1 MVMLTKVFFR
11 VIVFLLLFLFVG
23 KGFSQSYNFEEIS
36 QKVTSFN
43 NVGKYDD
50 TIILLEEIINSKQA
64 TAYDKYQ
71 AYFFKY
77 ITYKRLFSY
86 DKAELNLNLALKEGL
101 KSDVYREVIISKVK
115 LEKLFIAFDQL
126 KFTEVNTI
134 LEEIKPEDLKHIS
147 PNTHAFY
154 LAVLAVVESK
164 EENFEKAIEYLD
176 NAIEILEKEKPVDL
190 PLMYRK
196 KIDIYRQMNQYD
208 KALKSF
214 DQGLY
219 YAKKYNMDIYILNMY
234 YDLAYFYN
242 QIKDYENAVITQ
254 EICNLLSKEYD
265 ERTAIGRLNVLE
277 TKLHNQRIDQ
287 EKKEHLV
294 SVVVMIVICIIV
306 IIIFFLLYR
315 YILKSK
321 VRKECLRLEN
331 EQLRNNI
338 MSFISEPN
346 IQQYSSELLQLTER
360 QLEIVELVKQGK
372 TNKEIGEKL
381 YISENTVK
389 YHLKNI
395 YKVLN
400 VNSRED
406 L

>member
-1 MVMLTKVFFR
+1 MSIKVFYR
-11 VIVFLLLFLFVG
+11 VIAFLFLFVG
-23 KGFSQSYNFEEIS
+23 QGFSQSYNFEEIS

-43 NVGKYDD
+43 NAGTYDD
-50 TIILLEEIINSKQA
+50 TIILLEEIINNKQA

-71 AYFFKY
+71 AYYLKY

-86 DKAELNLNLALKEGL
+86 DKAELNLNLALQEGL
-101 KSDVYREVIISKVK
+101 KSDIYRKEIIAKVK
-115 LEKLFIAFDQL
+115 FEKLFIVFDLL
-126 KFTEVNTI
+126 KFAEVDK
-134 LEEIKPEDLKHIS
+134 LLQEISSEDLKYI
-147 PNTHAFY
+147 PANTQSFY

-164 EENFEKAIEYLD
+164 KKNFEKALEHLD
-176 NAIEILEKEKPVDL
+176 NAIDILEKERPVDL

-208 KALKSF
+208 KALNSF

-254 EICNLLSKEYD
+254 EMCNLLAKEYD
-265 ERTAIGRLNVLE
+265 ERTTIGRLNVLE
-277 TKLHNQRIDQ
+277 TKLHNERISQ
-287 EKKEHLV
+287 EKKNHLI
-294 SVVVMIVICIIV
+294 SVIVMVVICIIV

-315 YILKSK
+315 YILESK
-321 VRKECLRLEN
+321 KKKECLRVEN
-331 EQLRNNI
+331 EQLRASI
-338 MSFISEPN
+338 MSFISKSN
-346 IQQYSSELLQLTER
+346 IQEDNDELLQLTGR
-360 QLEIVELVKQGK
+360 QSEIIELVKEGK
-372 TNKEIGEKL
+372 TNKEIGEIL

-400 VNSRED
+400 VNSREN

>member
-1 MVMLTKVFFR
+1 
-11 VIVFLLLFLFVG
+11 
-23 KGFSQSYNFEEIS
+23 
-36 QKVTSFN
+36 
-43 NVGKYDD
+43 
-50 TIILLEEIINSKQA
+50 
-64 TAYDKYQ
+64 
-71 AYFFKY
+71 
-77 ITYKRLFSY
+77 
-86 DKAELNLNLALKEGL
+86 
-101 KSDVYREVIISKVK
+101 
-115 LEKLFIAFDQL
+115 
-126 KFTEVNTI
+126 
-134 LEEIKPEDLKHIS
+134 
-147 PNTHAFY
+147 
-154 LAVLAVVESK
+154 
-164 EENFEKAIEYLD
+164 
-176 NAIEILEKEKPVDL
+176 
-190 PLMYRK
+190 MYRK

-265 ERTAIGRLNVLE
+265 ERTTIGRLNVLE

-294 SVVVMIVICIIV
+294 SVVVMIIICIIV

-321 VRKECLRLEN
+321 ERKECLRLEN